1 MTGSPIEA
9 LLLEAICETV
19 PSDSQLEFGDNQFGT
34 GDLLFFL
41 EREVQVGR
49 YRVDFMIEI
58 DGGANGYRIAVE
70 CDGRKW
76 HERTEDQGAHDRS
89 RDREL
94 LTRGVITIR
103 FTGSE
108 IYRDAQACAA
118 DVWRCAKFLDDQM
131 RNSQL
136 DFTNGWESGA
146 RREREWRA

>member
-1 MTGSPIEA
+1 MSGSPIETA
-9 LLLEAICETV
+9 LLRAICATV
-19 PSDSQLEFGDNQFGT
+19 PSDARLDLGDEEFGT

-41 EREVQVGR
+41 EREVYVGR

-94 LTRGVITIR
+94 LTKGVITIR

-108 IYRDAQACAA
+108 IYRDAEACAC
-118 DVWRCAKFLDDQM
+118 DVWRCSRFLDDQM
-131 RNSQL
+131 RNSQI
-136 DFTNGWESGA
+136 DFCNGVQSGRA
-146 RREREWRA
+146 REVG